1 MCDSG
6 TFAVGLALTQVSAGL
21 LASALIGTFA
31 HGKKIPETPAV
42 AVAVATVVAEEDAEA
57 AQPAV
62 VRKGAQNNSLRYRNA
77 KRRTQDSITIAVGE
91 EQAKKMTF
99 DF

>member
-1 MCDSG
+1 MCDSE

-21 LASALIGTFA
+21 LASAMIGTFA
-31 HGKKIPETPAV
+31 HGKKTPEAV
-42 AVAVATVVAEEDAEA
+42 AVAMATVVAEEDAEI

-62 VRKGAQNNSLRYRNA
+62 VQTGAQNNSLRYRNA

-91 EQAKKMTF
+91 EQARKMTF
-99 DF
+99 DI